1 MAQRTI
7 TQASVCVC
15 VCVWRSVGEIPDGAE
30 LEYGLL
36 DDAEQLEP
44 GQIEL
49 NDLTL
54 EAVQHK

>member
-1 MAQRTI
+1 M
-7 TQASVCVC
+7 
-15 VCVWRSVGEIPDGAE
+15 CVWRSVGEIPDGAE
-30 LEYGLL
+30 LEFVIL
-36 DDAEQLEP
+36 DDAQQLQA

>member
-1 MAQRTI
+1 MAQRTV

-15 VCVWRSVGEIPDGAE
+15 VWRSVAEIPDGAE
-30 LEYGLL
+30 LECDLL

>member
-1 MAQRTI
+1 M
-7 TQASVCVC
+7 QAC

-30 LEYGLL
+30 LECGPL
-36 DDAEQLEP
+36 DDAEQFQL